1 MRCIES
7 RDTTARDDDARL
19 GSDMSEDGARA
30 ATTVIAGVA
39 FAVSAFA
46 ASLAALRAV
55 STTRDPFSSSS
66 SSSVKTEDGGRR
78 AALVLI
84 AHPDD
89 ESYFFAPTVQALKRA
104 NVETHLV
111 CLSDGGEG
119 GDGETRKKELL
130 RVKEFFGLEG
140 MCVVETDDLRDGMDR
155 EWPAKTV
162 MAVLDA
168 YTEGAPATF
177 DYVVTFDAGGC
188 RDTRTTSV
196 RTEARGNGL
205 RNVRAASSRRPMRG
219 NVRKCG
225 CWRRRISRE
234 SLAAPWIGSRPTP
247 SV

>member
-1 MRCIES
+1 
-7 RDTTARDDDARL
+7 
-19 GSDMSEDGARA
+19 MSEDGARA

-119 GDGETRKKELL
+119 GDGETRKK
-130 RVKEFFGLEG
+130 G
-140 MCVVETDDLRDGMDR
+140 
-155 EWPAKTV
+155 TV
-162 MAVLDA
+162 ARQGILDWR
-168 YTEGAPATF
+168 
-177 DYVVTFDAGGC
+177 GC
-188 RDTRTTSV
+188 
-196 RTEARGNGL
+196 
-205 RNVRAASSRRPMRG
+205 AS
-219 NVRKCG
+219 
-225 CWRRRISRE
+225 WRRMIYGTG
-234 SLAAPWIGSRPTP
+234 WIASGRRRR
-247 SV
+247 

>member
-1 MRCIES
+1 
-7 RDTTARDDDARL
+7 
-19 GSDMSEDGARA
+19 MSEDGARA

-111 CLSDGGEG
+111 SRRTYDAEG
-119 GDGETRKKELL
+119 KLAD
-130 RVKEFFGLEG
+130 VAFFK
-140 MCVVETDDLRDGMDR
+140 R
-155 EWPAKTV
+155 
-162 MAVLDA
+162 
-168 YTEGAPATF
+168 
-177 DYVVTFDAGGC
+177 
-188 RDTRTTSV
+188 TRTPK
-196 RTEARGNGL
+196 A
-205 RNVRAASSRRPMRG
+205 
-219 NVRKCG
+219 
-225 CWRRRISRE
+225 
-234 SLAAPWIGSRPTP
+234 
-247 SV
+247 